1 MDTLAE
7 GTRWVLK
14 GDSSS
19 PSILLLT
26 MLDQGKPFPAFD
38 RRTGEAIAD
47 SLVAVMNG
55 KHRDPIQADGRT
67 FRIARHELG
76 ASLKIEDGHDDICRE
91 AAFLFEEAADLA
103 FKLSR
108 TIRTFGDCYNN
119 TNGSPQSCDFTV
131 GLPVP

>member
-7 GTRWVLK
+7 GTRWELK
-14 GDSSS
+14 GDSKR

-26 MLDQGKPFPAFD
+26 MLDQGKPFPTFN
-38 RRTGEAIAD
+38 RQTGEAIAE

-67 FRIARHELG
+67 FRITRHELG
-76 ASLKIEDGHDDICRE
+76 ASLKIEDVRDDTCRE

-103 FKLSR
+103 LKLS
-108 TIRTFGDCYNN
+108 TATSGDY
-119 TNGSPQSCDFTV
+119 
-131 GLPVP
+131 